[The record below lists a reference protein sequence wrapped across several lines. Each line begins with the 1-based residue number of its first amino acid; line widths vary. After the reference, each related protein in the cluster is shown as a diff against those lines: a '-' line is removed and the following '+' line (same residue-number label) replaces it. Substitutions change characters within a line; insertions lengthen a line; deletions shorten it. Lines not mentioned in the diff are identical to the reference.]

1 MCFSV
6 RRYTFIPL
14 YLFQYYFNIHNDVT
28 DGDNDDNDV
37 DDVNIHIDN
46 DDGHINDWWSMTIV
60 VNPSLIMVKTP
71 Q

>member
-1 MCFSV
+1 MSFSV

-46 DDGHINDWWSMTIV
+46 DDGHIND
-60 VNPSLIMVKTP
+60 
-71 Q
+71 